1 MASTSELTSPA
12 DLVDRIR
19 AGNKDAEDDLVRRYT
34 RGVSFII
41 RQKIQNPPDVEELI
55 QQTLMI
61 ALEKI
66 RRGDLQEPKALSG
79 YICGI
84 AGKLAHV
91 HLQKMRI
98 RKVTNIDEIA
108 TVLDPNRGPFEQL
121 LRKEEA
127 QILRQVIGELRMER
141 DREIITRRYFLD
153 EEKESICVSLSLTS
167 VQFNKVIFRA
177 LERFKELYEE
187 KLSQKAKQS

>member
-1 MASTSELTSPA
+1 MASTEITSPA

-19 AGNKDAEDDLVRRYT
+19 AGNKEAEDDLVRRYS

-66 RRGDLQEPKALSG
+66 RRGDLHEPKALSG

-84 AGKLAHV
+84 AGKLAHA
-91 HLQKMRI
+91 HLQKMRL
-98 RKVTNIDEIA
+98 RKPANIDEIA
-108 TVLDPNRGPFEQL
+108 TVVDPNRGPFEQL

-153 EEKESICVSLSLTS
+153 EEKESICASLSLS
-167 VQFNKVIFRA
+167 NVQFNRIIFRA

-187 KLSQKAKQS
+187 KLSQKSKKN

>member
-66 RRGDLQEPKALSG
+66 RRGDLQEPKALSR

-108 TVLDPNRGPFEQL
+108 TVLDPNR
-121 LRKEEA
+121 
-127 QILRQVIGELRMER
+127 
-141 DREIITRRYFLD
+141 
-153 EEKESICVSLSLTS
+153 
-167 VQFNKVIFRA
+167 
-177 LERFKELYEE
+177 
-187 KLSQKAKQS
+187 

>member
-1 MASTSELTSPA
+1 MSSTGEITSPA
-12 DLVDRIR
+12 DLVERIR
-19 AGNKDAEDDLVRRYT
+19 AGNKDAEDELVRRYS

-41 RQKIQNPPDVEELI
+41 RRKIQNPPDVEELI

-61 ALEKI
+61 AIEKI
-66 RRGDLQEPKALSG
+66 RRGDLHEPKALSG

-91 HLQKMRI
+91 HIQKMRV
-98 RKVTNIDEIA
+98 RKLTDIDEIA
-108 TVLDPNRGPFEQL
+108 SVVDPNRGPFEQL

-127 QILRQVIGELRMER
+127 QILRQVIGELKVER

-153 EEKESICVSLSLTS
+153 EEKESICMSLSLTS
-167 VQFNKVIFRA
+167 LQFNRVISRA
-177 LERFKELYEE
+177 LERFRELYQE
-187 KLSQKAKQS
+187 KLSQSKKG